1 MTMTATPIGQREY
14 TTNQRRADYAAL
26 GGLVRW
32 TEEETRLLG
41 EADVRLL
48 MQMATLRS
56 SRHDLFLIRWCTA
69 RLWELQRP
77 RKPSDEL

>member
-1 MTMTATPIGQREY
+1 MSPTPFGQEEY

-32 TEEETRLLG
+32 TEEETHLLG

-48 MQMATLRS
+48 MRMATLRS
-56 SRHDLFLIRWCTA
+56 SPRDLFLIRWCTA
-69 RLWELQRP
+69 RLRELQRV
-77 RKPSDEL
+77 RKPSDES